1 MQDDSLMIRY
11 GSSQQRPNVASKH
24 GVGKKQ
30 KQNLCISMLY
40 TLCQLQNQAVCA
52 IFFSQ
57 QRCAFEKRFLQTHF
71 HGNLVRNASS
81 SSSIH
86 ATQNP
91 EINADPSMP

>member
-30 KQNLCISMLY
+30 TKLMHFHAAHIVPTTKSSC
-40 TLCQLQNQAVCA
+40 VCH
-52 IFFSQ
+52 FFSQ

>member
-1 MQDDSLMIRY
+1 MAWERNKNKTY
-11 GSSQQRPNVASKH
+11 AF
-24 GVGKKQ
+24 
-30 KQNLCISMLY
+30 LCCTHCANYKIK
-40 TLCQLQNQAVCA
+40 LCVPF
-52 IFFSQ
+52 FFSQ